1 MALSYQS
8 TMKNIVIEI
17 QRWSMSDG
25 PGTRTVVFLK
35 GCPLHCPWCANP
47 ESQDRL
53 PQIGIF
59 PLRCVECYACAR
71 DCPEGV
77 AIPAKK
83 GAFSGSTC
91 TQCGQCI
98 KACHSKA
105 RTWMGEEMSA
115 DQVVRIIQKDMVFY
129 RKSFGGVTFSGGE
142 PLTQPAFL
150 KEIIE
155 GCQKL
160 GIHTAIETCGFFG
173 WESVENTVKLVDFVL
188 FDIKH
193 MDDKKH
199 KELTGVS
206 HKRILENAKNIAQ
219 LDIPM
224 VIRIPV
230 IPSINDSKKNIRA
243 IAKFVRDNLPGVIGI
258 EILPYHLLGLSKYDA
273 LGLDYKLH
281 HIKPPDDA
289 HMQAL
294 RELIAAEG
302 VFCITDESGYVPEST
317 QPRLKVVG

>member
-1 MALSYQS
+1 
-8 TMKNIVIEI
+8 MKNIVIEI

-35 GCPLHCPWCANP
+35 GCPLHCPWCSNP

-53 PQIGIF
+53 RQIGIF
-59 PLRCVECYACAR
+59 PSRCVECYACAR
-71 DCPEGV
+71 ECPEGV

-83 GAFSGSTC
+83 GAFSNANC
-91 TQCGQCI
+91 TQCGKCI

-105 RTWMGEEMSA
+105 RTWMGKEMSA
-115 DQVVRIIQKDMVFY
+115 DQVVQLIKKDMVFY

-142 PLTQPAFL
+142 PLTQPVFL

-160 GIHTAIETCGFFG
+160 GIHTAIETCGFFS
-173 WESVENTVKLVDFVL
+173 WESAEDTVKLIDYVL

-206 HKRILENAKNIAQ
+206 NKIVLENAKKIAQ
-219 LDIPM
+219 FDVPM

-230 IPSINDSKKNIRA
+230 IPNINGSEENIRA
-243 IAKFVRDNLPGVIGI
+243 TAKFVHDYLPGVLGI
-258 EILPYHLLGLSKYDA
+258 EMLPYHKLGLFKYDA

-281 HIKPPDDA
+281 HIKPPDNAQMAMMRD
-289 HMQAL
+289 
-294 RELIAAEG
+294 LITAEG
-302 VFCITDESGYVPEST
+302 VFCITADSGYEPET
-317 QPRLKVVG
+317 TRPRLKLV

>member
-1 MALSYQS
+1 
-8 TMKNIVIEI
+8 MKNMIIEI

-53 PQIGIF
+53 PQVGIF
-59 PLRCVECYACAR
+59 PSRCVECHACVR

-77 AIPAKK
+77 AIPAQK
-83 GAFSGSTC
+83 GSFSNGNC

-98 KACHSKA
+98 EACHSGA

-115 DQVVRIIQKDMVFY
+115 DQVVQLIQKDMVFY

-142 PLTQPAFL
+142 PLMQPEFL
-150 KEIIE
+150 KEMVE
-155 GCQKL
+155 GCREL
-160 GIHTAIETCGFFG
+160 GIHTAIETCGFFD
-173 WESVENTVKLVDFVL
+173 WESAKNTIKLVDFVL

-206 HKRILENAKNIAQ
+206 CNRILENAKNFSQ

-224 VIRIPV
+224 VIRIPI
-230 IPSINDSKKNIRA
+230 IPSINDSKENVRA

-273 LGLDYKLH
+273 LGQPYKLH
-281 HIKPPDDA
+281 HIKPPNDA
-289 HMQAL
+289 HMRAL
-294 RELIAAEG
+294 RELITAER
-302 VFCITDESGYVPEST
+302 VFCITEDSGYEHKST
-317 QPRLKVVG
+317 QPRLRVVG